1 MISPPFLGFCAT
13 SSCAFNSASW
23 MGFLLS
29 RTVSKITRVAMSAGV
44 AANGVRH
51 EEKVEYEV
59 PDNSTPHPRLP
70 AIQMPSKAKQIG
82 ENEDTSI
89 NSSSS
94 KSASASGG
102 DSHATTSTATKNLPS
117 AFDKA
122 SKGQE
127 EAIRRQSLDYQ
138 KSTSLPPEILGLY
151 KREDKRHSRNLS
163 QQVIF
168 FPVLF

>member
-1 MISPPFLGFCAT
+1 
-13 SSCAFNSASW
+13 
-23 MGFLLS
+23 
-29 RTVSKITRVAMSAGV
+29 MSAGL

-59 PDNSTPHPRLP
+59 PDNSTPHPGLL
-70 AIQMPSKAKQIG
+70 AIQVPSKAKQNG

-89 NSSSS
+89 HSSSS

-102 DSHATTSTATKNLPS
+102 DSHATATTTTTKTLPS

-163 QQVIF
+163 QQVMIMS
-168 FPVLF
+168 